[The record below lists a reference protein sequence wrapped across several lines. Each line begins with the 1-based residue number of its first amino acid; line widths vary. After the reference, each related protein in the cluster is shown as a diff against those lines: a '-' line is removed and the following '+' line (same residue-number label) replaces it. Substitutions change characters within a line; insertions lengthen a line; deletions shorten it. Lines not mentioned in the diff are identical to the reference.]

1 MSYSNINA
9 KLRGMYA
16 KSLNKQDLYE
26 LMKQTDLKSA
36 IYILKNKEDVLQ
48 DISDEA
54 DRLEL
59 EESLDRIFIKDIKK
73 IYRLLNESDKKIF
86 KQYISKYEVE
96 CIKKVLKNIGL
107 QSKID
112 NSLGDID
119 LWTKNIFTKIENISQ
134 AENFEQF
141 INIVKKSEYYKSI
154 KEYQKENEEI
164 DSKTIETIENNMDK
178 QYFEELYKMVK
189 NEKKEILEIIG
200 TEIDLLNILGIYR
213 MKKYY
218 KLDKEE
224 IENRLI
230 SVNYKLS
237 KETIWQLINA
247 NNEEEFFYII
257 SKTKYIVIEM
267 DNKENIEKNIK
278 IYEYKMYKRYFRE
291 NKFNISTV
299 ISYMNLQKI
308 NIRNIINII
317 GGIIY
322 KLDINQIENRIIV

>member
-48 DISDEA
+48 DISDES

-73 IYRLLNESDKKIF
+73 IYRLLNEKDKKIF
-86 KQYISKYEVE
+86 KQYISKYEVQ
-96 CIKKVLKNIGL
+96 CIKEVLKNIGL

-112 NSLGDID
+112 NDLGDID
-119 LWTKNIFTKIENISQ
+119 LWTKNIFTKIDNISQ

-247 NNEEEFFYII
+247 NNEEEFFNII
-257 SKTKYIVIEM
+257 ANTRYAFINMEKR
-267 DNKENIEKNIK
+267 ENIEKNIK
-278 IYEYKMYKRYFRE
+278 IYEFKMYKKYFRE